1 MIDKA
6 AQGWLNLIE
15 GISLNVFE
23 GFESEEDMV
32 NYFLTQ
38 AYAENVSVIAGESIG
53 SVFFFLIIK
62 DILNCHWMI
71 KYDCH
76 HQLEISLWSIYSR
89 TTNLSVFGVKC

>member
-1 MIDKA
+1 MQDDLRKHNGVIWWLFKLPQLSPFLSEPVHNSSQYIHMVDMIDKA

-53 SVFFFLIIK
+53 SVFFF
-62 DILNCHWMI
+62 
-71 KYDCH
+71 
-76 HQLEISLWSIYSR
+76 
-89 TTNLSVFGVKC
+89 

>member
-1 MIDKA
+1 MVDMIDKA

-53 SVFFFLIIK
+53 SVFF
-62 DILNCHWMI
+62 LNY
-71 KYDCH
+71 KGYFK
-76 HQLEISLWSIYSR
+76 LSLDDKI
-89 TTNLSVFGVKC
+89 